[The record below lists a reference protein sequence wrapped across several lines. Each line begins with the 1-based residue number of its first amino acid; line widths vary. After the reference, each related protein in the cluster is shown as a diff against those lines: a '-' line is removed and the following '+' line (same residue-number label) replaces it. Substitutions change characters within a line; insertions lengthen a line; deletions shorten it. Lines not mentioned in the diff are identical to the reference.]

1 MASYIGRRKF
11 LATLLGGGAA
21 AWPLAARAQQPAMP
35 VVGFLSHGSAESDS
49 DHSQAFRKGLNEAGF
64 TDGRNV
70 AIEYR
75 WANFQLG
82 RLPSLAADLVRRQ
95 AAVIAATGNLGT
107 VLAAKEAAATT
118 PIVFNVGIDPV
129 KAGLVAALNKPGG
142 NITGITSVN
151 TQLGSKHVG
160 LMHELLPNATRLALL
175 VGDDLANVMDMITG
189 AQEAAAALGLQIDML
204 YASTGGDIETAL
216 AGVVQ
221 KQASALIITP
231 GNLFIQRRVQIA
243 VLAVRDSVPA
253 IYVNRVFPEAG
264 GLMSYGS
271 DWTDTFRQAGIYCGR
286 ILKGEKPAD
295 LPVLQQTKFHLVIN
309 LNTAK
314 ALRLQI
320 PPTLL
325 ALADEVIE

>member
-1 MASYIGRRKF
+1 MIAKLKRREF
-11 LATLLGGGAA
+11 ITLLGGGA
-21 AWPLAARAQQPAMP
+21 AWPLAARAQQAAMP

-309 LNTAK
+309 LSTAK
-314 ALRLQI
+314 ALRLQV

>member
-1 MASYIGRRKF
+1 VNRREF
-11 LATLLGGGAA
+11 ITLLGGAAA
-21 AWPLAARAQQPAMP
+21 AWPLAAQAQQSAMP
-35 VVGFLSHGSAESDS
+35 VVGFLSQGSAESDS
-49 DHSQAFRKGLNEAGF
+49 DHAQAFRKGLNESGF

-75 WANFQLG
+75 WANFQLD
-82 RLPSLAADLVRRQ
+82 RLPGLAADLVRRQ

-142 NITGITSVN
+142 HITGITSVN
-151 TQLGSKHVG
+151 TQLGSKLIG
-160 LMHELLPNATRLALL
+160 LMHELLPNATRFALL
-175 VGDDLANVMDMITG
+175 VDDPANVMEMSTG
-189 AQEAAAALGLQIDML
+189 AQEAAAALGLQLDIL

-216 AGVVQ
+216 AAVVQ
-221 KQASALIITP
+221 KQAGAPIITP

-243 VLAVRDSVPA
+243 TLAVRDGVPA
-253 IYVNRVFPEAG
+253 IYVNRIFPQAG

-271 DWTDTFRQAGIYCGR
+271 DWTDTFRQSGVYCGR

-295 LPVLQQTKFHLVIN
+295 LPVLQQTKFNLVIN
-309 LNTAK
+309 LSTAK

>member
-1 MASYIGRRKF
+1 MLDLRRRQF
-11 LATLLGGGAA
+11 ITLLGGAAA
-21 AWPLAARAQQPAMP
+21 AWPLTARAQQPATP

-107 VLAAKEAAATT
+107 VLAAKEASATT
-118 PIVFNVGIDPV
+118 PILFNVGIDPV

-160 LMHELLPNATRLALL
+160 LMHELLPNATRFALL
-175 VGDDLANVMDMITG
+175 VGDDPANVMDMITG

-204 YASTGGDIETAL
+204 YASTGGLETAL

>member
-160 LMHELLPNATRLALL
+160 LMHELLPNATRFALL
-175 VGDDLANVMDMITG
+175 VGDDPANVMDMITG
-189 AQEAAAALGLQIDML
+189 AQEAAAALWAANRHRLRQH
-204 YASTGGDIETAL
+204 
-216 AGVVQ
+216 
-221 KQASALIITP
+221 
-231 GNLFIQRRVQIA
+231 QRR
-243 VLAVRDSVPA
+243 D
-253 IYVNRVFPEAG
+253 
-264 GLMSYGS
+264 
-271 DWTDTFRQAGIYCGR
+271 
-286 ILKGEKPAD
+286 
-295 LPVLQQTKFHLVIN
+295 
-309 LNTAK
+309 
-314 ALRLQI
+314 
-320 PPTLL
+320 
-325 ALADEVIE
+325 

>member
-1 MASYIGRRKF
+1 
-11 LATLLGGGAA
+11 LAARGARAAGGAA
-21 AWPLAARAQQPAMP
+21 GGRISQSRIGRIGHRPLASPPQ
-35 VVGFLSHGSAESDS
+35 
-49 DHSQAFRKGLNEAGF
+49 GLNEAGF
-64 TDGRNV
+64 TEGRNV

-75 WANFQLG
+75 WANLQVD
-82 RLPSLAADLVRRQ
+82 RLPGLAADLVRRQ
-95 AAVIAATGNLGT
+95 AAVIAATGSLVT
-107 VLAAKEAAATT
+107 VLAAKGAAPTT

-142 NITGITSVN
+142 HITGITSVN
-151 TQLGSKHVG
+151 TQLGSKLVG
-160 LMHELLPNATRLALL
+160 LMHELLPNATRFALL
-175 VGDDLANVMDMITG
+175 VYRDDPANAMVMITS
-189 AQEAAAALGLQIDML
+189 AQEAAAALGLQIEIL
-204 YASTGGDIETAL
+204 YASTGADIETAL

-221 KQASALIITP
+221 KQAGALIIAP

-243 VLAVRDSVPA
+243 TLAARDGVPA
-253 IYVNRVFPEAG
+253 IYVNRAFPAAG

-271 DWTDTFRQAGIYCGR
+271 DYTDTFRQAGVYCGR

-309 LNTAK
+309 LSTAK
-314 ALRLQI
+314 ALRLQV

>member
-1 MASYIGRRKF
+1 VKRRKF
-11 LATLLGGGAA
+11 ISLVVGATA
-21 AWPLAARAQQPAMP
+21 AWPLAARAQQPALP